1 MEVLFLALKIK
12 INIIQVEK
20 DSQIQYV
27 WYIQVSVSFE
37 WWLMCCLPLT
47 SGITVW
53 QRARILKKSW
63 TSGSLFCTASNRR
76 WSKNSKFSSA
86 YGLSGNS
93 TFAVAWNFHSNHNLN
108 TSGCTKTNKI
118 KYCMWMFQNLC
129 LYATDCFVYT
139 CIFLFCCLISK
150 YMYVFLLIV
159 WKMYGMFDNF

>member
-118 KYCMWMFQNLC
+118 KYCMWMFQIYVC
-129 LYATDCFVYT
+129 MQQTV
-139 CIFLFCCLISK
+139 LFIHVSFFFCLISK